1 MKIQMVDMLR
11 GYRPIQKETEEAIKR
26 VLEKAHFILG
36 EDVAEFEKE
45 FSAFTGARH
54 AVSVASGTDAL
65 RLAILACG
73 IKEGDEVIT
82 TPFTFI
88 ATSETISQAGAKVV
102 FADILNDGIY
112 NIDPA
117 SIEKKI
123 TAKTRAIIPV
133 HLYGHPA
140 DMNSIMKIA
149 KKHNLKVI
157 EDCAQSFTGK
167 YKYNGEWKQLGT
179 IGDCGTFSFFPAK
192 NLGAFGDGGLITTN
206 DDKIA
211 QTIKTLRNHGSSQRY
226 LYEMEGFNSRL
237 DTIQAAILRI
247 RLKHVAK
254 WTEMRNEV
262 MNKYNKAL
270 RDVCA
275 VPVVKDGC
283 YHSCNYY
290 TIRFSSKEER
300 DFVQQHLNK
309 KEIANQ
315 IYYPICL
322 HLQKAYEKLGYK
334 KGDLPVCETVQD
346 QVLSLPM
353 YPELSDEEINEIT
366 AQVKEAVNSFRK
378 ARV

>member
-11 GYRPIQKETEEAIKR
+11 GYRPIQKETEEAVKR

-45 FSAFTGARH
+45 FASFTGAKY

-88 ATSETISQAGAKVV
+88 ATSETISQAGAKPV
-102 FADILNDGIY
+102 FADILDDGTY
-112 NIDPA
+112 NIDPK

-123 TAKTRAIIPV
+123 TSKTKAIIPV

-140 DMNSIMKIA
+140 DMDSIMEIA

-167 YKYNGEWKQLGT
+167 YKYKGEWKQLGT

-192 NLGAFGDGGLITTN
+192 NLGAFGDGGLITAN
-206 DDKIA
+206 DEKTA

-262 MNKYNKAL
+262 MKKYNEAL
-270 RDVCA
+270 KDVCA
-275 VPVVKDGC
+275 VPIVKDNC

-290 TIRFSSKEER
+290 TLRFSSKEER

-322 HLQKAYEKLGYK
+322 HLQKAYERLKYK
-334 KGDLPVCETVQD
+334 KGDLPVCEKIQD
-346 QVLSLPM
+346 EVLSLPM
-353 YPELSDEEINEIT
+353 YPELSDQEIKEIT
-366 AQVKEAVNSFRK
+366 QEVREAVNSFRK
-378 ARV
+378 AKV

>member
-1 MKIQMVDMLR
+1 MVDMIR
-11 GYRPIQKETEEAIKR
+11 GYLPIQKEIEEAIKR

-36 EDVAEFEKE
+36 EDVVEFERE
-45 FSAFTGARH
+45 FSSFIGAKY
-54 AVSVASGTDAL
+54 AISVASGTDAL

-88 ATSETISQAGAKVV
+88 ATSETISQAKAKVV
-102 FADILNDGIY
+102 FADILNDGTY

-123 TAKTRAIIPV
+123 TSKTTAIIPV

-149 KKHNLKVI
+149 KKYNLKVI

-167 YKYNGEWKQLGT
+167 YKYNGQWKQLGT

-211 QTIKTLRNHGSSQRY
+211 QTIRTLRNHGSSQRY

-237 DTIQAAILRI
+237 DTIQAAILRVK
-247 RLKHVAK
+247 LKYVTK

-270 RDVCA
+270 KDFCC

-290 TIRFSSKEER
+290 TIRFSSKQER
-300 DFVQQHLNK
+300 DLVQQYLNG

-322 HLQKAYEKLGYK
+322 HLQKAYQRLGYK
-334 KGDLPVCETVQD
+334 KGDLPVCETIQD

-353 YPELSDEEINEIT
+353 YPELSDEEIEEIT
-366 AQVKEAVNSFRK
+366 TQVKEAVNSFRK
-378 ARV
+378 TKVQN